1 MGKREANGDGVVV
14 DAVGWDYSMYE
25 PDGVVGGMEAYVR
38 RVVGMENSPMFIA
51 KAPC

>member
-1 MGKREANGDGVVV
+1 MN
-14 DAVGWDYSMYE
+14 E

-51 KAPC
+51 KDTHMATKRRDMLLR